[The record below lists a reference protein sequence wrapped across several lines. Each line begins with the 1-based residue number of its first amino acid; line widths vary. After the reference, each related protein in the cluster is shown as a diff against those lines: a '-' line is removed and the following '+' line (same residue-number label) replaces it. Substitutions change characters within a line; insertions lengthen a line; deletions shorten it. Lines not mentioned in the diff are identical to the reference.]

1 MADIGIILCVDDDS
15 TVLSALRTV
24 LAKNFGQDLQV
35 EFAESGEEALEI
47 EAELRA
53 QGRELGL
60 VISDF
65 MMPGLRG
72 DELLVRLHERSPN
85 TVKILLTGQSDV
97 SGVKR
102 AINDANLYRFL
113 EKPFLNEDI
122 VLTVRAAIRAYQQE
136 RDLIEQNEK
145 LRQLNAELESLV
157 AQRTQELVEKN
168 HQLELLSITD
178 KLTGLFNRRKL
189 DAVLEEEFALSRRYA
204 MRFAVIMVD
213 IDHFKRVNDSH
224 GHGAGDLVLAGVAD
238 ILRACTRESDA
249 LGRLGGEEFVVLCRQ
264 STRDGGI
271 AAAENLRGAIA
282 AHAFD
287 GVDPITASFGVA
299 ACRDGDSVASLLERA
314 DAALYRAKHNG
325 RNRVEVEND

>member
-157 AQRTQELVEKN
+157 AQELVEKN